1 MSDIRHLTTKDFD
14 PAALYFL
21 PLGGSGEIGMNL
33 NLYYHAGKWL
43 MVDLGVSFADETTP
57 GIEIILPDTSFIEE
71 RLGDLA
77 GILVTHAHEDHLGAI
92 PYLWEDLRV
101 PVWCTPFCASFLKAK
116 LAEKG
121 LQNKVPVHVL
131 PLGGRANIGPFD
143 IELISLTHSIPEP
156 NAVVIR
162 TPAGTVLHTGD
173 WKLDPDPVIGLLS
186 DEEALQKL
194 GREGVTAMV
203 CDSTNAL
210 VPGRSGSE
218 SDVRD
223 NFMEL
228 FGQYKDTRIAVTCF
242 ASNVAR
248 LHSITQA
255 AHAHDRQV
263 ALVGRSLWRINEA
276 ARENGYLSDLPP
288 FLTEKEAG
296 FLPREKVLLI
306 CTGSQGEP
314 RAALSRMA
322 TGEHPDVTL
331 ERGDVVIFSAR
342 EIPGNEKAIG
352 KIQNGLLRR
361 GMKIITADD
370 AFVHVSGHPARDELV
385 QMYQWVRPKVAVPV
399 HGEGRHLT
407 AHAALARDCQ
417 VPEVV
422 VPEDGGAIR
431 LAPGPAALVGH
442 VHAGRLCIDG
452 KRIVPMNNQALR
464 GRTRMAQSGA
474 VVVTLVMTP
483 RGDLLADPKVSI
495 MGLLEEDEYEEE
507 TADLISRIRG
517 AVDQLSRTARLEDSS
532 VKEAARVAVRR
543 NFSAMQ
549 GRKPMTEIHLV
560 RI

>member
-1 MSDIRHLTTKDFD
+1 MSDSKHLTTKDFD

-33 NLYYHAGKWL
+33 NLYHHAGKWL

-71 RLGDLA
+71 RLGDLV

-101 PVWCTPFCASFLKAK
+101 PVWCTPFAASFLKAK
-116 LAEKG
+116 LVEKG
-121 LQNKVPVHVL
+121 LQNKVPIHVL
-131 PLGGRANIGPFD
+131 PLGGRTHIGPFD

-186 DEEALQKL
+186 NETALQNL

-210 VPGRSGSE
+210 IPGRSGSE
-218 SDVRD
+218 SEVRD
-223 NFMEL
+223 SFMDL

-263 ALVGRSLWRINEA
+263 ALVGRSLWRINDA
-276 ARENGYLSDLPP
+276 ARENGYLTDLPP

-306 CTGSQGEP
+306 CTGSQGEA

-342 EIPGNEKAIG
+342 EIPGNEKSIG

-361 GMKIITADD
+361 GIKIITADD
-370 AFVHVSGHPARDELV
+370 AFVHVSGHPAREELV
-385 QMYQWVRPKVAVPV
+385 QMYQWVRPKIAIPV
-399 HGEGRHLT
+399 HGEGRHLA
-407 AHAALARDCQ
+407 AHAELARDCQ
-417 VPEVV
+417 VPEVL

-452 KRIVPMNNQALR
+452 KRIVPMNNHALR

>member
-1 MSDIRHLTTKDFD
+1 MNDSKHLTTKDFD

-33 NLYYHAGKWL
+33 NLYHHAGKWL

-57 GIEIILPDTSFIEE
+57 GIEIILPDTGFIEQ

-77 GILVTHAHEDHLGAI
+77 GILITHAHEDHLGAI

-101 PVWCTPFCASFLKAK
+101 PVWCTPFAASFLKAK
-116 LAEKG
+116 LTEKG
-121 LQNKVPVHVL
+121 LQNKVPIHIL
-131 PLGGRANIGPFD
+131 PLGGRTNIGPFD

-162 TPAGTVLHTGD
+162 TSAGTVLHTGD

-186 DEEALQKL
+186 NETALQNL

-218 SDVRD
+218 SEVRD
-223 NFMEL
+223 SFMAL
-228 FGQYKDTRIAVTCF
+228 FGQFRDTRIAVTCF

-276 ARENGYLSDLPP
+276 ARENGYLADLPP

-296 FLPREKVLLI
+296 FLPLEKVLLI

-322 TGEHPDVTL
+322 TGDHPDVTL

-352 KIQNGLLRR
+352 RIQNGLLRR
-361 GMKIITADD
+361 GIKIVTADD
-370 AFVHVSGHPARDELV
+370 AFVHVSGHPARDELI

-399 HGEGRHLT
+399 HGEGRHLA
-407 AHAALARDCQ
+407 AHAELAQDCQ

-422 VPEDGGAIR
+422 VPEDGGVIR

-452 KRIVPMNNQALR
+452 KRIVPLNNQALR

-495 MGLLEEDEYEEE
+495 MGLLEEDEHEEE
-507 TADLISRIRG
+507 TADLISRIRS
-517 AVDQLSRTARLEDSS
+517 AVDQLSRGARLEDSS

>member
-1 MSDIRHLTTKDFD
+1 MSDSKHLTTKDFD

-33 NLYYHAGKWL
+33 NLYHHAGKWL

-101 PVWCTPFCASFLKAK
+101 PVWCTPFAASFLKAK
-116 LAEKG
+116 LVEKG
-121 LQNKVPVHVL
+121 LQNKVPIHVL
-131 PLGGRANIGPFD
+131 PLGGRSHIGPFD

-186 DEEALQKL
+186 NETALQNL

-218 SDVRD
+218 SEVRD
-223 NFMEL
+223 SFMDL

-263 ALVGRSLWRINEA
+263 ALVGRSLWRINDA
-276 ARENGYLSDLPP
+276 ARENGYLTDLPP

-342 EIPGNEKAIG
+342 EIPGNEKSIG

-361 GMKIITADD
+361 GIKIITADD
-370 AFVHVSGHPARDELV
+370 AFVHVSGHPAREELV
-385 QMYQWVRPKVAVPV
+385 QMYQWVRPKIAVPV
-399 HGEGRHLT
+399 HGEGRHLA
-407 AHAALARDCQ
+407 AHAELARDCQ

-452 KRIVPMNNQALR
+452 KRIVPMNNHALR

-495 MGLLEEDEYEEE
+495 MGLLEEDEFEEE

>member
-1 MSDIRHLTTKDFD
+1 MSDIKHLTTKDFD

-33 NLYYHAGKWL
+33 NLYHHAGKWL

-223 NFMEL
+223 SFMEL

>member
-1 MSDIRHLTTKDFD
+1 MSDSKHLTTKDFD

-33 NLYYHAGKWL
+33 NLYHHAGKWL

-57 GIEIILPDTSFIEE
+57 GIEIILPDTSFIEQ

-101 PVWCTPFCASFLKAK
+101 PVWCTPFTASFLKAK
-116 LAEKG
+116 LTEKG
-121 LQNKVPVHVL
+121 LQNKVPIHVL
-131 PLGGRANIGPFD
+131 PLGGRTNIGPFD

-186 DEEALQKL
+186 NETALQNL

-218 SDVRD
+218 SEVRD
-223 NFMEL
+223 SFMEL
-228 FGQYKDTRIAVTCF
+228 FSQYKDTRVAVTCF

-263 ALVGRSLWRINEA
+263 ALVGRSLWRINDA

-322 TGEHPDVTL
+322 TGDHPDVTL

-361 GMKIITADD
+361 GIKIVTADD
-370 AFVHVSGHPARDELV
+370 AFVHVSGHPARDELI

-399 HGEGRHLT
+399 HGEGRHLA
-407 AHAALARDCQ
+407 AHAELARDCQ
-417 VPEVV
+417 VPEVLI
-422 VPEDGGAIR
+422 PEDGGAIR

-464 GRTRMAQSGA
+464 GRNRMAQSGA

-517 AVDQLSRTARLEDSS
+517 AVDQLSRTALLEDSS

>member
-1 MSDIRHLTTKDFD
+1 MSDSKHLTTKDFD

-33 NLYYHAGKWL
+33 NLYHHAGKWL

-101 PVWCTPFCASFLKAK
+101 PVWCTPFAASFLKAK
-116 LAEKG
+116 LVEKG
-121 LQNKVPVHVL
+121 LQNKVPIHVL
-131 PLGGRANIGPFD
+131 PLGGRSHIGPFD

-186 DEEALQKL
+186 NETALQNL

-218 SDVRD
+218 SEVRD
-223 NFMEL
+223 SFMDL

-263 ALVGRSLWRINEA
+263 ALVGRSLWRINDA
-276 ARENGYLSDLPP
+276 ARENGYLTDLPP

-306 CTGSQGEP
+306 CTGSQGEA

-342 EIPGNEKAIG
+342 EIPGNEKSIG

-361 GMKIITADD
+361 GIKIITADD
-370 AFVHVSGHPARDELV
+370 AFVHVSGHPAREELV
-385 QMYQWVRPKVAVPV
+385 QMYQWVRPKIAIPV
-399 HGEGRHLT
+399 HGEGRHLA
-407 AHAALARDCQ
+407 AHAELARDCQ
-417 VPEVV
+417 VPEVL

-452 KRIVPMNNQALR
+452 KRIVPMNNHALR

>member
-1 MSDIRHLTTKDFD
+1 MSDSKHLTTEDFD

-33 NLYYHAGKWL
+33 NLYHHAGKWL

-101 PVWCTPFCASFLKAK
+101 PVWCTPFAASFLKAK
-116 LAEKG
+116 LTEKG
-121 LQNKVPVHVL
+121 LQNKVPIHAL
-131 PLGGRANIGPFD
+131 PLGGRAHIGPFD

-186 DEEALQKL
+186 NETALQNL

-218 SDVRD
+218 SEVRD
-223 NFMEL
+223 SFMDL

-263 ALVGRSLWRINEA
+263 ALVGRSLWRINDA
-276 ARENGYLSDLPP
+276 ARENGYLTDLPP

-342 EIPGNEKAIG
+342 EIPGNEKSIG

-361 GMKIITADD
+361 GIKIITADD
-370 AFVHVSGHPARDELV
+370 AFVHVSGHPAREELV

-399 HGEGRHLT
+399 HGEGRHLA
-407 AHAALARDCQ
+407 AHAELARGCQ
-417 VPEVV
+417 VPEVLI
-422 VPEDGGAIR
+422 PEDGGAIR

-452 KRIVPMNNQALR
+452 KRIVPMNNHALR

-507 TADLISRIRG
+507 MTDLISRIRG

>member
-1 MSDIRHLTTKDFD
+1 MSDSKHLTTKDFD

-33 NLYYHAGKWL
+33 NLYHHAGKWL

-71 RLGDLA
+71 RLGDLV

-101 PVWCTPFCASFLKAK
+101 PVWCTPFAASFLKAK
-116 LAEKG
+116 LVEKG
-121 LQNKVPVHVL
+121 LQNKVPIHVL
-131 PLGGRANIGPFD
+131 PLGGRTHIGPFD

-186 DEEALQKL
+186 NETALQNL

-210 VPGRSGSE
+210 IPGRSGSE
-218 SDVRD
+218 SEVRD
-223 NFMEL
+223 SFMDL

-263 ALVGRSLWRINEA
+263 ALVGRSLWRINDA
-276 ARENGYLSDLPP
+276 ARENGYLTDLPP

-306 CTGSQGEP
+306 CTGSQGEA

-342 EIPGNEKAIG
+342 EIPGNEKSIG

-361 GMKIITADD
+361 GIKIITADD
-370 AFVHVSGHPARDELV
+370 AFVHVSGHPAREELV
-385 QMYQWVRPKVAVPV
+385 QMYQWVRPKVAIPV
-399 HGEGRHLT
+399 HGEGRHLA
-407 AHAALARDCQ
+407 AHAELARDCQ
-417 VPEVV
+417 VPEVL

-452 KRIVPMNNQALR
+452 KRIVPMNNHALR

>member
-1 MSDIRHLTTKDFD
+1 MSDSKHLTTKDFD

-33 NLYYHAGKWL
+33 NLYHHAGKWL

-57 GIEIILPDTSFIEE
+57 GIEIILPDTSFIEQ
-71 RLGDLA
+71 RLSDLA

-101 PVWCTPFCASFLKAK
+101 PVWCSPFAASFLKAK
-116 LAEKG
+116 LVEKG
-121 LQNKVPVHVL
+121 LQNKVPIHVL
-131 PLGGRANIGPFD
+131 PLGGRTNIGPFD

-218 SDVRD
+218 SEVRD
-223 NFMEL
+223 SFMEL

-263 ALVGRSLWRINEA
+263 ALVGRSLWRINDA

-306 CTGSQGEP
+306 CTGSQGEA

-331 ERGDVVIFSAR
+331 ERGDVVVFSAR

-399 HGEGRHLT
+399 HGEGRHLA

-431 LAPGPAALVGH
+431 LAPGPATLVGH

-464 GRTRMAQSGA
+464 GRTRIAQSGA